1 MAQFDIYP
9 NPGIRKVEIP
19 YLVSVQ
25 NDHITSKTGAT
36 VVIPLRANAQPVDI
50 MAPLV
55 EVVGK
60 GQFVLSADEIFAI
73 DTSRLKTP
81 LAILSVADRAK
92 IKPAVD
98 KVIGE
103 Y

>member
-9 NPGIRKVEIP
+9 NPGRNKIEIP

-25 NDHITSKTGAT
+25 NDPITSKTGAT

-55 EVVGK
+55 EVAGQ

-73 DTSRLKTP
+73 DTARLKTSC
-81 LAILSVADRAK
+81 AILNVIDRAK
-92 IKPAVD
+92 IKPAID
-98 KVIGE
+98 KVTGE

>member
-9 NPGIRKVEIP
+9 NPGTKKAEIP

-50 MAPLV
+50 MAPLIDV
-55 EVVGK
+55 LGV
-60 GQFVLSADEIFAI
+60 GQFVLSTDEIFAI
-73 DTSRLKTP
+73 DTARLKTP
-81 LAILSVADRAK
+81 LAKLSIADRAK
-92 IKPAVD
+92 IKPAID
-98 KVIGE
+98 KIIGE